1 MSSSMGRMT
10 SHIWNGKYTNVP
22 NHQPVIYSFTMFY
35 YYNILTAF
43 LQFMFCS
50 KVYICCRRVR
60 SNFRVSTLGLAW
72 RITEWAAFETPVV
85 MLQHLT
91 TELVDFGSQRA
102 ASCGF
107 EESLSLSAEFLV
119 SVVVADWCMSLHHKS
134 PHHMGLFE
142 NSFPYPGP
150 KSDVFLLV
158 SHHVTSESDHL
169 SDTVDHIGYT
179 GILWYTVI
187 PHLRYGGFLKWATSK
202 LSKI

>member
-150 KSDVFLLV
+150 KSDVFFV
-158 SHHVTSESDHL
+158 GFSSCHFWKWPFKWHS
-169 SDTVDHIGYT
+169 DHIGYT

>member
-1 MSSSMGRMT
+1 MGRMT

-119 SVVVADWCMSLHHKS
+119 SVVVADWCMSYTTNHLITWVCLKTAFLT
-134 PHHMGLFE
+134 PAPNPMF
-142 NSFPYPGP
+142 
-150 KSDVFLLV
+150 FLLV

-169 SDTVDHIGYT
+169 SDTVTILGIPVYY
-179 GILWYTVI
+179 GIL
-187 PHLRYGGFLKWATSK
+187 
-202 LSKI
+202 